1 MNYIYNKGYTYNNN
15 NKNHSSMKRIYRN
28 DMTQAQKDKIA
39 QANTGKVLSP
49 ETRRRISQSMV
60 KYWAGLPFKPGT
72 EQGTQDGEDTGGT
85 VTYFDV

>member
-1 MNYIYNKGYTYNNN
+1 MYNNN
-15 NKNHSSMKRIYRN
+15 NKNYDSMKRIYRN

-39 QANTGKVLSP
+39 QANTGKVLSH

-72 EQGTQDGEDTGGT
+72 EQDDEDTLGGGDTGGT